1 MVPPAPNG
9 SRASAGFGLAPV
21 DSTARPQ
28 ILAIW
33 RQFTER
39 SDVLPIAS
47 LAAAP
52 PRANQGRQPGGGP
65 CRSIAFTTSRCLRS
79 SRFMWTATTACSDGM
94 RKAAGKIKPEQDAGH
109 DQNEI
114 EDGRKGLAVQQE
126 AERRKQNCKH
136 IDHRPTSSS
145 RAPFLCGAARAAPQ
159 WAASEAG
166 PFLLTCG
173 NECSACGTK
182 RFCKPPPRA
191 PMPLSPRAPIDVAAL
206 V

>member
-47 LAAAP
+47 LAAAL
-52 PRANQGRQPGGGP
+52 PRANQGRPTRRWP
-65 CRSIAFTTSRCLRS
+65 VPLDRVHHLPVPAVLALHVDRN
-79 SRFMWTATTACSDGM
+79 DGVQ
-94 RKAAGKIKPEQDAGH
+94 RRNEEGDGKDKPEQDAGH
-109 DQNEI
+109 DEDEI

-126 AERRKQNCKH
+126 AERRKQNCKN
-136 IDHRPTSSS
+136 IDHRPASSS

-159 WAASEAG
+159 WAASEAA